1 MTSAAAARPS
11 ISLSVFVKLTIIM
24 LAMTISLGIVVI
36 MIFWIYVGQG
46 SMESEE
52 QLVKQFA
59 RAFIATNP
67 SVEGARQLGTR
78 LNLQI
83 RYEGPRGA
91 WTTSDD
97 VPAIADA
104 RRHNVGHVALG
115 VDHYL
120 LEDARGGTY
129 LFVWAYRQRFHN
141 FHSAMLW
148 LLLIL
153 TVSVVIVAYLSLRFL
168 LRPLRGLSE
177 GVARLSAGQFDVA
190 LPSGA
195 RDEFGM
201 LTMAFNE
208 MVGRIREMI
217 RARDQLLLDVSHEL
231 RSPLTRLKVALEL
244 LPGGEKRQQM
254 TADVAE
260 MEIMISELL
269 ELERLRDGRGV
280 RLVRQ
285 DVVAL
290 LRDVAESFRDRA
302 PGVRLIS
309 GTQELLLEIDP
320 DKLRIVFR
328 NLLEN
333 AVKYS
338 LPDSR
343 SVQISTASDE
353 RSVVVRV
360 SDDGPGIPEADVASL
375 FEPFFRVD
383 RSRSKKTGGYGL
395 GLSICKRIVE
405 AHGGTIVVENNT
417 GRGASF
423 IVTLPKP
430 ESARTATR

>member
-1 MTSAAAARPS
+1 VTSASAARPA

-24 LAMTISLGIVVI
+24 LIMTISLGIVVV
-36 MIFWIYVGQG
+36 MIFWTYVGQG
-46 SMESEE
+46 TMESEE
-52 QLVKQFA
+52 HLVKQFA
-59 RAFIATNP
+59 RAFVATGP
-67 SVEGARQLGTR
+67 SVESARQLGAR
-78 LNLQI
+78 LNLNI
-83 RYEGPRGA
+83 RYEGPNGA
-91 WTTSDD
+91 WTTADDLPSIDD
-97 VPAIADA
+97 V
-104 RRHNVGHVALG
+104 RQHNLGHVALG
-115 VDHYL
+115 VDYYL
-120 LEDARGGTY
+120 LPDARGGTY
-129 LFVWAYRQRFHN
+129 LFVWTYRQRFHN
-141 FHSAMLW
+141 FHAAMLW

-153 TVSVVIVAYLSLRFL
+153 TVSVVIVAYLSLRLL

-177 GVARLSAGQFDVA
+177 GVARLSAGQFDVI
-190 LPSGA
+190 LPPGA

-201 LTMAFNE
+201 LTLAFNE
-208 MVGRIREMI
+208 MVGRIRDMI

-244 LPGGEKRQQM
+244 LPAGEKRQQM
-254 TADVAE
+254 SADVAE

-280 RLVRQ
+280 RTVRQ
-285 DVVAL
+285 DLMAL
-290 LRDVAESFRDRA
+290 LRDVADGFRDRA

-309 GTQELLLEIDP
+309 GTQELPLDIDP

-333 AVKYS
+333 AIKYS

-343 SVQISTASDE
+343 PVQISTASDE
-353 RSVVVRV
+353 QSVVVRV
-360 SDDGPGIPEADVASL
+360 SDDGPGIPEADVANL
-375 FEPFFRVD
+375 FDPFFRVD

-395 GLSICKRIVE
+395 GLSICKRIID
-405 AHGGTIVVENNT
+405 AHGGSIIVENNT

-430 ESARTATR
+430 R